1 VLVFPRI
8 TKVGLVFGGQYGEG
22 LLFRDGK
29 PAGYF
34 ATWRVWGLQ
43 AGAQQYG
50 YAMFFMSEG
59 ALGALTSTSG
69 FEIGV
74 GPSVVVVDQGM
85 AKLLTT
91 MNLDSDIY
99 AFVFSQTCLMAGMG
113 LRGNRSSPYRG
124 RREPAAL
131 SQRAPTA
138 SSSRASEARR
148 QRVPHARFEHSA
160 GLVANER
167 EIPACRA
174 VCIMLATVRVVAS
187 GCRNVLPE
195 VRVDPA
201 PPCLLRL
208 AKPSPERP

>member
-1 VLVFPRI
+1 MTMRTMSGRRRALLARGVALASAGAAWGIAGPALAQNTSLLNSDARRALDKLVATVPAAKALNEKAVAVLVFPRI

-22 LLFRDGK
+22 VLFRGGK

-34 ATWRVWGLQ
+34 ANMGASWGLQ

-59 ALGALTSTSG
+59 ALGALTSTAG

-99 AFVFSQTCLMAGMG
+99 AFVFSQRGLMAGVG
-113 LRGNRSSPYRG
+113 LRGNRIV
-124 RREPAAL
+124 AL
-131 SQRAPTA
+131 SR
-138 SSSRASEARR
+138 
-148 QRVPHARFEHSA
+148 
-160 GLVANER
+160 
-167 EIPACRA
+167 
-174 VCIMLATVRVVAS
+174 
-187 GCRNVLPE
+187 
-195 VRVDPA
+195 
-201 PPCLLRL
+201 
-208 AKPSPERP
+208 